1 MSEEL
6 TESRRRLLQ
15 GAVDAAQS
23 CMANGWLANES
34 VVGEHVAAV
43 FLGVLEPLIRADER
57 KKLRQR
63 VSMLEVPQYDDP
75 DDTTALERSIDF
87 NDGVHAALDAI
98 DEVTP

>member
-57 KKLRQR
+57 EKLRQR
-63 VSMLEVPQYDDP
+63 AEEIHYTRENGDCGTCFTVVPCP
-75 DDTTALERSIDF
+75 TLSIF
-87 NDGVHAALDAI
+87 

>member
-6 TESRRRLLQ
+6 SESRKRLLQ

-57 KKLRQR
+57 EKLRQR
-63 VSMLEVPQYDDP
+63 AEEIATQFQGWEIVG
-75 DDTTALERSIDF
+75 ERDKIFRRVLSVF
-87 NDGVHAALDAI
+87 
-98 DEVTP
+98 DEVVSGE